1 MYFGDIVICIE
12 PLKPSLHHLDGPGA
26 ELDRYVSLEKNIR
39 YIDIFTFRAE
49 KTKRNITRK
58 YQKV

>member
-26 ELDRYVSLEKNIR
+26 ERYRYVSLEKNIR
-39 YIDIFTFRAE
+39 CIDIFYLSGGKNE
-49 KTKRNITRK
+49 TKHN
-58 YQKV
+58 